1 MKERN
6 RTISRILLIVS
17 AGILLLQTLL
27 MALLL
32 KESVT
37 LRIAMPLLFLVGEI
51 IAGGVLCFATL
62 NPDKFNRNYTLKKRE
77 GGLRFERI
85 TYGPDPEGLRYI
97 SAGINTLAIVLIFA
111 AIAAALLWPERFNGD
126 FFIPVVSV
134 SMIMVISV
142 VFAVTEMKLR
152 KKIE

>member
-37 LRIAMPLLFLVGEI
+37 MRIAMPLLFLVGEI

-97 SAGINTLAIVLIFA
+97 SAGINSLPYRPGHAHLSFQILQLSFRVPIFSSY
-111 AIAAALLWPERFNGD
+111 LFSL
-126 FFIPVVSV
+126 SV
-134 SMIMVISV
+134 
-142 VFAVTEMKLR
+142 
-152 KKIE
+152 

>member
-1 MKERN
+1 MSVK
-6 RTISRILLIVS
+6 S
-17 AGILLLQTLL
+17 
-27 MALLL
+27 MALGL
-32 KESVT
+32 KRTYLDNESVSNKEQ
-37 LRIAMPLLFLVGEI
+37 LGF
-51 IAGGVLCFATL
+51 AGGIFGNAMGQDSTETFA
-62 NPDKFNRNYTLKKRE
+62 DKFNRNYTLKKRE